1 MNSLP
6 YAQETLFFQNQA
18 GKLYYQPAGYVRLA
32 WAAERQPLDVIQ
44 AFYEQA
50 LLLLLSSGVRR
61 ILSDHG
67 QRPPLPAAA
76 QTWLTN
82 DWIPRAMTQARTHH
96 CAVVE
101 GADPIHRLALQS
113 VVSTAPTGFLF
124 KRFDNFEAADAW
136 LRGLILSV

>member
-18 GKLYYQPAGYVRLA
+18 GKLFYQPASYVRLA
-32 WAAERQPLDVIQ
+32 WAADRPPLEVIQ

-50 LLLLLSSGVRR
+50 LTLLKSSGARR

-67 QRPPLPAAA
+67 QRAPLPAAA
-76 QTWLTN
+76 QAWLTT
-82 DWIPRAMTQARTHH
+82 DWIPRAMTQGRTHH

-124 KRFDNFEAADAW
+124 KRFDNFAAADAW
-136 LRGLILSV
+136 LRGLVLSA